1 MPVYEYQG
9 QHYDISETDPS
20 KAKEKILSHLGKS
33 EPKTEVT
40 VEGAPADIPKADY
53 KPATGLTTP
62 QVTEGGAAFLAPT
75 SLRKEVP
82 VAKQTFG
89 FDPSRINKV
98 PLSEYGSNIARGAAT
113 GGAIGGV
120 IGGFTG
126 PGILATA
133 GGGAVMGAASGLAES
148 VAKDLGYGPGTQTLA
163 GLAAGMPAPVKSTT
177 DFLVKSRLAQKVFGM
192 AETAAYTMMPGVAGK
207 VAKLSKF
214 IPQGEAKLA
223 GRDVES
229 ALGTE
234 PKTAGVKVSTD
245 PTSETYKFTQEL
257 QAQHGKDA
265 TVNKLYEDAKAGYDA
280 ALAEKTGKGLK
291 EDLTHIVSE
300 FPAES
305 RASSAKKIRKLFLD
319 EDGNPFDGNAVIN
332 NLKSDEFKALS
343 NNEQEKVRNAVNKF
357 IPGGAEKVARNASE
371 KEFVAKAKDA
381 LPELFKSKDYR
392 TINTQMGNFGKDE
405 IGQKVFK
412 QELGYYLKGLPVEQG
427 KTLWNNIGASVNKS
441 IIKDPAEFKKVTEMI
456 NNART
461 EKELSRAA
469 NLIIKATYGAY
480 QIQKEK
486 E

>member
-1 MPVYEYQG
+1 MADLPDWAKDVPA
-9 QHYDISETDPS
+9 PS
-20 KAKEKILSHLGKS
+20 KELPSWAKNVVKEEEQPIAQSKY
-33 EPKTEVT
+33 
-40 VEGAPADIPKADY
+40 ADII
-53 KPATGLTTP
+53 GLTKP
-62 QVTEGGAAFLAPT
+62 QETGGGAALMAPT
-75 SLRKEVP
+75 SRRAQVP
-82 VAKQTFG
+82 VSQQTFG
-89 FDPSRINKV
+89 QDPSRIGSV
-98 PLSEYGSNIARGAAT
+98 PIEEYGSNIAKGALF
-113 GGAIGGV
+113 GGGV
-120 IGGFTG
+120 GGLVGFASG
-126 PGILATA
+126 PGALATA
-133 GGGAVMGAASGLAES
+133 AGGAVMGAASGLAES
-148 VAKDLGYGPGTQTLA
+148 VAKDLGYGSGTQTLA
-163 GLAAGMPAPVKSTT
+163 GLAAGMPAPVKTTT
-177 DFLVKSRLAQKVFGM
+177 DFLVKSKLAQKVFGM
-192 AETAAYTMMPGVAGK
+192 AETAAYTMMPGITGK

-229 ALGTE
+229 ALEVE

-245 PTSETYKFTQEL
+245 PSSETYKFTEQL
-257 QAQHGKDA
+257 QAEHGKDA
-265 TVNKLYEDAKAGYDA
+265 TVSGLYEKAKAGYDQ

-300 FPAES
+300 FPKES
-305 RASSAKKIRKLFLD
+305 RASSAKKIKRIFLD
-319 EDGNPFDGNAVIN
+319 EDGNALDGNAVIN

-343 NNEQEKVRNAVNKF
+343 KNEQDKVREAVNKF

>member
-20 KAKEKILSHLGKS
+20 KAKEKIIAHLGKS
-33 EPKTEVT
+33 EPEAKVS
-40 VEGAPADIPKADY
+40 VEGAPADIPKTDY

-62 QVTEGGAAFLAPT
+62 QVTEGGAALMAPT

-82 VAKQTFG
+82 IAKQTFG
-89 FDPSRINKV
+89 FDPSRVNKV
-98 PLSEYGSNIARGAAT
+98 PMSEYGSNIAKGAAT
-113 GGAIGGV
+113 GGAIGAGV
-120 IGGFTG
+120 GAITG

-133 GGGAVMGAASGLAES
+133 GGGALMGGLSGLAES
-148 VAKDLGYGPGTQTLA
+148 VAKDLGYGTGTQTLA
-163 GLAAGMPAPVKSTT
+163 GLATGMPAPVKSTT
-177 DFLVKSRLAQKVFGM
+177 DFLVKSKLAQKVFGM

-223 GRDVES
+223 ARDVES

-234 PKTAGVKVSTD
+234 AKTAGVKVSTD

-280 ALAEKTGKGLK
+280 ALAEKTGAGLK

-305 RASSAKKIRKLFLD
+305 RASSAKKIKNLFLD
-319 EDGNPFDGNAVIN
+319 EDGNALDGNAVIN

-343 NNEQEKVRNAVNKF
+343 KNEQEKVREAVNKF

-371 KEFVAKAKDA
+371 KEFIAKARDN
-381 LPELFKSKDYR
+381 LPEMFKSKDYR

-405 IGQKVFK
+405 AGQKVFK

-427 KTLWNNIGASVNKS
+427 KTLWSNIGANVNKT
-441 IIKDPAEFKKVTEMI
+441 IIKDPTEFKKVTDMI

-461 EKELSRAA
+461 DKELSRAA

-480 QIQKEK
+480 ETQRKK
-486 E
+486 K